1 MERQHTNGEV
11 RGLTSGEVAERVR
24 RGETNAAEE
33 RTSRSYGDIL
43 RENVF
48 TLFNLILGVLVV
60 VVLVAGSPRDA
71 LFGFVVVFNSAVG
84 VVQEVR
90 AKREL
95 DRLQLLSAPRARVL
109 RDGAIREVSLDD
121 VVRDDVV
128 ELSVGDQVP
137 ADGPVLSAEGL
148 EVDESLLTGESVPR
162 QKAPGDGVMSGSFV
176 VAGAGRFRAEQVGA
190 EAYAR
195 RLAAEARRF
204 GLVASELR
212 ASVNRIL
219 RWVLLAMVPIG
230 VLTAVTQLGAHDTV
244 RGTALATAA
253 ALEAMVPQGLVLLT
267 SISFAVSVVALG
279 RRNVLVS
286 ELAAVEVLARVDVVC
301 VDKTGT
307 LTESAL
313 TVDRVVPLSLSEDEA
328 ASPLAA
334 LAAVAP
340 NKTAEAIADRF
351 GSPHGWDARSSVPF
365 SSTRKWSGGDFGEHG
380 SWALGAPEVLLPPG
394 THEDVREKAASLSAE
409 GNRVVL
415 LARATGPLSVER
427 PPANL
432 QPAGLVVLRERIRV
446 DAADTLRYFTNQ
458 DVVVK
463 VISGDDPRTVAAVAR
478 AVGLDPGE
486 PLDARSLPEEPGAL
500 ATAMD
505 THTVFGRVTPEQKRR
520 MVKGLQARG
529 HVVAMTGDGVNDVLA
544 LKAADL
550 GIAMGSGAAAARA
563 VARVVLVD
571 GRFATLPG
579 VVAEGRRVIAN
590 IERVANL
597 FLTKTVYA
605 VLISLATAALALP
618 YPFLP
623 RHLTVVASLT
633 IGIPGFFLAL
643 EPNAARYR
651 PGFLGRVL
659 RFAVPAGI
667 AATAAAF
674 GAYAADRYAGG
685 SLMESRTVAT
695 LTLVVVGLWILGI
708 MARPLTR
715 WRFALLATLTA
726 GLGLVLVIGPVRRFF
741 ALEYVPGP
749 ALGIVVL
756 AVLGGIVLVELG
768 LRVAGWRRVR
778 ADG

>member
-1 MERQHTNGEV
+1 V
-11 RGLTSGEVAERVR
+11 
-24 RGETNAAEE
+24 
-33 RTSRSYGDIL
+33 
-43 RENVF
+43 
-48 TLFNLILGVLVV
+48 
-60 VVLVAGSPRDA
+60 
-71 LFGFVVVFNSAVG
+71 
-84 VVQEVR
+84 
-90 AKREL
+90 
-95 DRLQLLSAPRARVL
+95 
-109 RDGAIREVSLDD
+109 
-121 VVRDDVV
+121 
-128 ELSVGDQVP
+128 
-137 ADGPVLSAEGL
+137 
-148 EVDESLLTGESVPR
+148 
-162 QKAPGDGVMSGSFV
+162 
-176 VAGAGRFRAEQVGA
+176 
-190 EAYAR
+190 
-195 RLAAEARRF
+195 
-204 GLVASELR
+204 
-212 ASVNRIL
+212 
-219 RWVLLAMVPIG
+219 
-230 VLTAVTQLGAHDTV
+230 
-244 RGTALATAA
+244 
-253 ALEAMVPQGLVLLT
+253 
-267 SISFAVSVVALG
+267 
-279 RRNVLVS
+279 
-286 ELAAVEVLARVDVVC
+286 
-301 VDKTGT
+301 
-307 LTESAL
+307 
-313 TVDRVVPLSLSEDEA
+313 
-328 ASPLAA
+328 
-334 LAAVAP
+334 
-340 NKTAEAIADRF
+340 
-351 GSPHGWDARSSVPF
+351 
-365 SSTRKWSGGDFGEHG
+365 
-380 SWALGAPEVLLPPG
+380 
-394 THEDVREKAASLSAE
+394 
-409 GNRVVL
+409 
-415 LARATGPLSVER
+415 
-427 PPANL
+427 
-432 QPAGLVVLRERIRV
+432 LVVLRERIRA

-505 THTVFGRVTPEQKRR
+505 THTVFGRVTPEQKQR

-643 EPNAARYR
+643 EPNATRYR

-715 WRFALLATLTA
+715 WRFALLAALTA